1 MVKRGRY
8 KLIEALAKTAE
19 TRPSFSKV
27 SKSFNPD
34 ARLTPPEKDAVQRS
48 ENQKEQSDFQHYDP
62 DRRIE
67 ATQGEQEKTI
77 AHYDPDKRVEQQKKN
92 TERVENTNKDE
103 YTDNNE
109 KENREPIK
117 NKQDGLRREKEVE
130 DELREKYPEKEGYK
144 VESEMYLRDKNGNIV
159 RDPETGEARRIDF
172 VVTKDGKVVDS
183 VEVTSKTA
191 DKTGQTAKEQRI
203 RENGGNYIKDS
214 EGNLIEIPKDVN
226 TRIERKD

>member
-1 MVKRGRY
+1 MVKRRRY
-8 KLIEALAKTAE
+8 KLIEALAKAADIK
-19 TRPSFSKV
+19 PSFSQA
-27 SKSFNPD
+27 SEAFNPD
-34 ARLTPPEKDAVQRS
+34 ARLASPEKNAM
-48 ENQKEQSDFQHYDP
+48 QKAESRETQPNSQHYDP

-67 ATQGEQEKTI
+67 AAQNPQEKDITR
-77 AHYDPDKRVEQQKKN
+77 YDPDKRIEQLQEN
-92 TERVENTNKDE
+92 RDNVENTNKDE

-226 TRIERKD
+226 TRIERRD